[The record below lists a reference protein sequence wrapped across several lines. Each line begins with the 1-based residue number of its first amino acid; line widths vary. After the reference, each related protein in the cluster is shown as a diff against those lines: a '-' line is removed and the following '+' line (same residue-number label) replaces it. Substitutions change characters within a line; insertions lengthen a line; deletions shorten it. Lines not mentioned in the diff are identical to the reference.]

1 MFKLG
6 KFNSLNKNL
15 HKYVSDFLIE
25 WSREGASFVVKSSGS
40 TGQSKLIEISK
51 SQMKLSAQKTN
62 QFFQFNSEPKALL
75 CLSFD
80 TIAGKMMLVR
90 ALVGDYFL
98 QIDSPSS
105 NPLKKITE
113 PIDFL
118 AIVPL
123 QLETILSETPE
134 KLNLVKTIIVGGAP
148 VSDKLKQLLKE
159 AKKTVF
165 QTYGMTETVSHIALR
180 KIGFEER
187 DYYQALQG
195 VTFTALEGN
204 LEIHYPELLPQ
215 PLLTTDF
222 VHLIDSTHFEWI
234 GRTDFIIN
242 SGGVKL
248 NPEAIER
255 KLTSLIDVPFFIS
268 SIPDDL
274 LGNKLTFVLES
285 ELDISMKKADFEALL
300 TKYELPKMF
309 VIIPTFERT
318 SSGKINRK
326 ATASKILANDWKPIL

>member
-6 KFNSLNKNL
+6 KFSSSDEKLL
-15 HKYVSDFLIE
+15 QYVSDFMIE
-25 WSREGASFVVKSSGS
+25 WSREGASFVVQSSGS
-40 TGQSKLIEISK
+40 TGQPKLIEISK
-51 SQMKLSAQKTN
+51 SQMLLSAQKTN
-62 QFFQFNSEPKALL
+62 QFFQFNTETKALL
-75 CLSFD
+75 CLSLD
-80 TIAGKMMLVR
+80 TIAGKMMMVR

-98 QIDSPSS
+98 QIESPSA
-105 NPLKKITE
+105 NPLKTITE

-123 QLETILSETPE
+123 QLETVLSETPE

-159 AKKTVF
+159 VKKTVF

-180 KIGFEER
+180 KVGFEESEA
-187 DYYQALQG
+187 YEALQG
-195 VTFTALEGN
+195 VTFTAPECN
-204 LEIHYPELLPQ
+204 LEIHYPELLIQ

-222 VHLIDSTHFEWI
+222 VRLIDSTHFEWI
-234 GRTDFIIN
+234 GRSDFIIN

-248 NPEAIER
+248 NPEEIEQ
-255 KLTSLIDVPFFIS
+255 KLAQLIDDPFFIS

-274 LGNKLTFVLES
+274 LGNKLTLVIES
-285 ELDISMKKADFEALL
+285 ECNNSFKRSDFESIL

-309 VIIPTFERT
+309 AIIPTFERT

-326 ATASKILANDWKPIL
+326 ATTSKILANDWKPIL